1 MSRPVRKPKN
11 LSLAPDAI
19 ERGELYSQT
28 HGTSLSRLV
37 SDFLRMLP
45 LDDPAAAVLS
55 PAVLRLRGVAA
66 SGASVDS
73 AYREHLNRKYGE
85 R

>member
-1 MSRPVRKPKN
+1 MTKPIRKPKN

-19 ERGELYSQT
+19 QRGELYSQI

-37 SDFLRMLP
+37 SDFLRRLP
-45 LDDPAAAVLS
+45 LGDQALGLS
-55 PAVLRLRGVAA
+55 PAVLRLRGVASSA
-66 SGASVDS
+66 SPDDT
-73 AYREHLNRKYGE
+73 AYHEHLSRKYGE